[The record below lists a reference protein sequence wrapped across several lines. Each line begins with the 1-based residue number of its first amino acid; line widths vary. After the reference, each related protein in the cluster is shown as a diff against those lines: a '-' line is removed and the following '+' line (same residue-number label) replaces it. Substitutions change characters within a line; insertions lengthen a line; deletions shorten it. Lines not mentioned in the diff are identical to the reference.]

1 MEFRSMRR
9 SRQLLTPEQA
19 WALLEKGS
27 YGVLAVQGDGGWPYA
42 VAEVFIFT
50 VQKRAINWMP
60 CARIRRCASLWWI
73 NQIS

>member
-42 VAEVFIFT
+42 VLR
-50 VQKRAINWMP
+50 QKYLF
-60 CARIRRCASLWWI
+60 SLCK
-73 NQIS
+73 SGP